1 MNVQEGDYVRKEW
14 GRGKLSPM
22 PGEATRKACFCGKGK
37 VVVDFYAS
45 DKNSLIKNLSQFMKD
60 VKVCGWVMI
69 KEVLILNQS

>member
-1 MNVQEGDYVRKEW
+1 
-14 GRGKLSPM
+14 M
-22 PGEATRKACFCGKGK
+22 PGAATRKACICGKGK